1 LIGTSHGGD
10 LYALQGK
17 GFEKLKFWVISR
29 MKLLTVVSRAMKKT
43 VVEMGICSQKIKV
56 LPMGVDLKTRFVPN
70 SEVVRK
76 QGNILFVGR
85 LVEKKGLRVLIHAIP
100 KVLNHFPNAYVTV
113 AGSGPLE
120 NDLKNQAQFL
130 GISNKIDFKGMVSHS
145 ELPELYQQATLA
157 VFPFVVEKSGDQEGL
172 GLVVVEAMG
181 CGCPVIA
188 SDLPA
193 IKDSVIHGQTGIIT
207 PPGNSKA
214 LADTIIFAL
223 QQYEKM
229 ENMADLALEMVTE
242 KFDWN
247 VVAGKYSRYLKKVM
261 IKKNDISLH
270 KE

>member
-1 LIGTSHGGD
+1 
-10 LYALQGK
+10 
-17 GFEKLKFWVISR
+17 
-29 MKLLTVVSRAMKKT
+29 M
-43 VVEMGICSQKIKV
+43 
-56 LPMGVDLKTRFVPN
+56 
-70 SEVVRK
+70 
-76 QGNILFVGR
+76 
-85 LVEKKGLRVLIHAIP
+85 
-100 KVLNHFPNAYVTV
+100 AYLTV

-120 NDLKNQAQFL
+120 NDLKHLAQSL

-247 VVAGKYSRYLKKVM
+247 VVAGKYSRHLKKVM
-261 IKKNDISLH
+261 IKKHDLSLH